1 MVGLDFLDATW
12 MRIRGLKYLTM
23 LLLLPCS
30 CLDEI
35 HNTEEHCWH
44 LSTPKDKPGYPRR
57 VCLSDLFLQT
67 PS

>member
-12 MRIRGLKYLTM
+12 MRIRGLNYLTM

-35 HNTEEHCWH
+35 HNTEEHCW
-44 LSTPKDKPGYPRR
+44 
-57 VCLSDLFLQT
+57 
-67 PS
+67 